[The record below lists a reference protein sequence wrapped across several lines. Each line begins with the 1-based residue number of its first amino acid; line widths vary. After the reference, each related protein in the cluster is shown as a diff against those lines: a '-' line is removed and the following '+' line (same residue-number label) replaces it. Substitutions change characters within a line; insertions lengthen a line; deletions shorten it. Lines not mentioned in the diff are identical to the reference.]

1 MNLVMNLIF
10 GILFEIAFITLM
22 IIRIKDIKEKKIRL
36 FLSVTATYFLSGILI
51 NFAYNNQYIFYIL
64 FNMICFLFLK
74 LLYKRKT
81 NLVDLF
87 VIYFI
92 EMILNFSSL
101 ICMKIVG
108 YNYYLVIF
116 NRLILILI
124 YILSFKFNKVYKII
138 VKNWN
143 RNDDTNKIKSVT
155 LRNFFIIFVNF
166 SLYTIYYFLIN
177 YLLVVIS

>member
-51 NFAYNNQYIFYIL
+51 NFTYNNQYIFYIL
-64 FNMICFLFLK
+64 FNVICFLFLK

-87 VIYFI
+87 FIYYV
-92 EMILNFSSL
+92 EMILNFSCL
-101 ICMKIVG
+101 ILMVILG
-108 YNYYLVIF
+108 YNSLFAIANRILLIIIILLSKNINKLYKLYL
-116 NRLILILI
+116 N
-124 YILSFKFNKVYKII
+124 
-138 VKNWN
+138 NWN
-143 RNDDTNKIKSVT
+143 RKPNNKIKSIT
-155 LRNFFIIFVNF
+155 LRNITIISSNIMLYIINSFIMNYFMFII
-166 SLYTIYYFLIN
+166 S
-177 YLLVVIS
+177 